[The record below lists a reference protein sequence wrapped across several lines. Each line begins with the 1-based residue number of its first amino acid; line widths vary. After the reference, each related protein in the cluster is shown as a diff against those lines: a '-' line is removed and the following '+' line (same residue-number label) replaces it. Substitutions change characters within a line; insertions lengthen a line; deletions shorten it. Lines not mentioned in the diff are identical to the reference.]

1 MANGKKKLAG
11 LSVLVF
17 GVGLA
22 LSIPASAGAA
32 SLGFE
37 FGIGG
42 GKGHFLLGSP
52 HCRHHGF
59 RHHGG
64 RRFNTCS
71 PGEAI
76 HKARRMGLR
85 HARIDRIGHRFVM
98 VDGRGHGSHLE
109 VAFIKR
115 SWNCSV
121 AWVQR
126 ERRGHR
132 GSGSGRYGRGKGH

>member
-1 MANGKKKLAG
+1 MVNGKKKLAG

-37 FGIGG
+37 FGIGS
-42 GKGHFLLGSP
+42 GKGHVLLGSP
-52 HCRHHGF
+52 HYRHHGF

-98 VDGRGHGSHLE
+98 VDGRRHGSHLE

-115 SWNCSV
+115 SRNCSV
-121 AWVQR
+121 ARVQR
-126 ERRGHR
+126 ERRGHH
-132 GSGSGRYGRGKGH
+132 GYGSGRYGRGKRH